1 MLSWGSI
8 LCGKEDVMK
17 CPRCQADLVAEQ
29 EYHGIVVDRCPSCD
43 GRWLDLDELE
53 QLEATVPSTAEE
65 RRATIRY
72 SERRSEL
79 RCPVCEKEMTT
90 FSYRAYSLELDVC
103 DDHGYWL
110 DGGEEA
116 RVREI
121 IAERVHDLARSAA
134 AEQSWAGFLGGLR
147 RKLSR

>member
-1 MLSWGSI
+1 
-8 LCGKEDVMK
+8 MK
-17 CPRCQADLVAEQ
+17 CPRCQADLVSEQ
-29 EYHGIVVDRCPSCD
+29 EYHGIVVERCPSCE
-43 GRWLDLDELE
+43 GRWLDLDELD
-53 QLEATVPSTAEE
+53 QLEATVPSTAQE

-79 RCPVCEKEMTT
+79 CCPVCGKEMTT
-90 FSYRAYSLELDVC
+90 FSYRAYSLELDAC

-121 IAERVHDLARSAA
+121 IAERVHGLARSAA

>member
-1 MLSWGSI
+1 
-8 LCGKEDVMK
+8 MK
-17 CPRCQADLVAEQ
+17 CPRCQADLVPEQ

-43 GRWLDLDELE
+43 GRWLDHDELE

-79 RCPVCEKEMTT
+79 SCPVCGKEMTT
-90 FSYRAYSLELDVC
+90 FSYRAYNLELDIC
-103 DDHGYWL
+103 DEHGYWL
-110 DGGEEA
+110 DAGEEA

-121 IAERVHDLARSAA
+121 IAERVRDLARSAS
-134 AEQSWAGFLGGLR
+134 AERSWAGFLGGLR
-147 RKLSR
+147 RKVSH